1 VIGDDD
7 MTRNKPVE
15 PETIIGDENELS
27 PLEETITRE
36 NRKAGIDIRFT
47 GDPDNIDP
55 LVYDE

>member
-1 VIGDDD
+1 MSGDDD
-7 MTRNKPVE
+7 MIRHQPDGS
-15 PETIIGDENELS
+15 ETIIGDENELS

-47 GDPDNIDP
+47 ADPDDIDP

>member
-1 VIGDDD
+1 

>member
-1 VIGDDD
+1 MIGDDS
-7 MTRNKPVE
+7 MTKQQPDE
-15 PETIIGDENELS
+15 SETIIGDENELS

-47 GDPDNIDP
+47 GDPNDIDP

>member
-1 VIGDDD
+1 MIRHQPDGS
-7 MTRNKPVE
+7 
-15 PETIIGDENELS
+15 ETIIGDENELS

-47 GDPDNIDP
+47 ADPDDIDP

>member
-1 VIGDDD
+1 
-7 MTRNKPVE
+7 MTKQQPDE
-15 PETIIGDENELS
+15 SETIIGDENELS

-47 GDPDNIDP
+47 GDPNDIDP